1 MMKRKA
7 LLVVVCVLMLGA
19 LAVSSA
25 QAGQW
30 YTCTVN
36 QAGTSFGSYFL
47 FITDTAAPTPAF
59 TNRMFF
65 IDTSA
70 GNQKSMLASA
80 LTAWS
85 TGGKLNVWLDS
96 PSEFFTTPAVTVT
109 N

>member
-1 MMKRKA
+1 MKRKA
-7 LLVVVCVLMLGA
+7 LKVVLCLVMLGV

-36 QAGTSFGSYFL
+36 QAGTSFAAYFL
-47 FITDTAAPTPAF
+47 VVTDTAATPAF

-70 GNQKSMLASA
+70 GNQKSMLAAA
-80 LTAWS
+80 LTAWANA
-85 TGGKLNVWLDS
+85 GKIQMWLDS
-96 PSEFFTTPAVTVT
+96 PSEYFTTPALTVS